1 MVHEERVAYLRNEF
15 RITTIYNPRTYMQTH
30 TPTVVQE
37 GGGAWLEP
45 HVTRMTRT
53 SRKGSFSTRTSE
65 EYWTTL

>member
-15 RITTIYNPRTYMQTH
+15 RITTMQTH